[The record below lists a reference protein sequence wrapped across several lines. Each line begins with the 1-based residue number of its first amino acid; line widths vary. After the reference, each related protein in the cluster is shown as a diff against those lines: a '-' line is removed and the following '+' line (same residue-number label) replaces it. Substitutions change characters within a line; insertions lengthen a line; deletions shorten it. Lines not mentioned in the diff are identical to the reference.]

1 MSLTLAQFKQ
11 RLAAPELPSVTLLAG
26 AEHLLVQEAA
36 DALRARARELGY
48 SERDVLDAD
57 ARFDWDKLKQAGA
70 SMSLFATRRVIDL
83 RLPSGRP
90 GKEGS
95 AAIRQWCQSPPPDTT
110 LLISAQEWSKAHQTA
125 WVNAVDKAGC
135 FVPLWPLKPDESRAW
150 VAARLRAR
158 GIAADAD
165 AANLLVERTE
175 GNLLAAAQEI
185 DKLVIIHGEGKLD
198 APTLGELVADSARFD
213 VFKLADAAFAGDSVR
228 ALRVVDGLRGEGED
242 VLRMLGWV
250 QRQIEVA
257 LRLAGARDFAAQA
270 RTEHLWPARQQLF
283 RKALR
288 RGDAAH
294 WQRCLQRAARID
306 AIVKGRAVGDA
317 EREFERLVVMIAEP
331 RAAQV
336 LA

>member
-1 MSLTLAQFKQ
+1 MSLTLSQFKKH
-11 RLAAPELPSVTLLAG
+11 LAGPDLPPVTLLAG

-48 SERDVLDAD
+48 SEREVLDAD
-57 ARFDWDKLKQAGA
+57 ARFDWNQLKEAGA
-70 SMSLFATRRVIDL
+70 SLSLFATRRVIDV

-90 GKEGS
+90 GREGS
-95 AAIRQWCQSPPPDTT
+95 AAIIEWCKAPPPDTA

-125 WVNAVDKAGC
+125 WVNAVEKAGC
-135 FVPLWPLKPDESRAW
+135 FVPLWPLKLQELPAW
-150 VAARLRAR
+150 VAARLRAH
-158 GIAADAD
+158 GIDADAD

-185 DKLVIIHGEGKLD
+185 DKLAIIHGEGALD
-198 APTLGELVADSARFD
+198 ALTLGELVANSARFD
-213 VFKLADAAFAGDSVR
+213 VFKLTDAAFAGDSAR
-228 ALRVVDGLRGEGED
+228 ALRIVDGLRAEGED
-242 VLRMLGWV
+242 VLRMLGWLL
-250 QRQIEVA
+250 RQIELA

-270 RTEHLWPARQQLF
+270 RIERLWSTREQLF

-306 AIVKGRAVGDA
+306 AIVKGRARGDA
-317 EREFERLVVMIAEP
+317 EREFERLIVMIAEP
-331 RAAQV
+331 RAARV